1 MTDMKELF
9 NELNKLDVNKHKETI
24 KQGNRELAYLSW
36 TWAVEAIS
44 RNHDFEY
51 TVKKFDG
58 GKPYIRD
65 ENLGYMVFTEV
76 TVDGITKEMWLP
88 VMDGRN
94 KAMLDKPYSLKD
106 KWGNEYTVQKCTM
119 FDINTAIMRC
129 LTKNLAMFGLGL
141 YIYAGEDLPEV
152 EKNENGKTKTTAQQV
167 FELHKKYYNSQT
179 LNSFIKASLNKAK
192 TRKITE
198 IPEDDLETLMTM
210 IMSSMRTIEEE
221 HKGESNVNQGN

>member
-9 NELNKLDVNKHKETI
+9 NELNKLDVNEHKERI

-44 RNHDFEY
+44 KSHDFEY
-51 TVKKFDG
+51 SVKKFDG

-76 TVDGITKEMWLP
+76 TVDGTTKEMWLP

-94 KAMLDKPYSLKD
+94 KAMLDKPYTLKD

-141 YIYAGEDLPEV
+141 YIYAGEDLPESDKKDNKDV
-152 EKNENGKTKTTAQQV
+152 GTQIM
-167 FELHKKYYNSQT
+167 ELYKKYHNSDT
-179 LNSFIKASLNKAK
+179 LKGFIRASLKKAGVSK
-192 TRKITE
+192 VSE
-198 IPEDDLETLMTM
+198 IPVDEQETLLTM
-210 IMSSMRTIEEE
+210 ILSSMNTIEEE
-221 HKGESNVNQGN
+221 NKC